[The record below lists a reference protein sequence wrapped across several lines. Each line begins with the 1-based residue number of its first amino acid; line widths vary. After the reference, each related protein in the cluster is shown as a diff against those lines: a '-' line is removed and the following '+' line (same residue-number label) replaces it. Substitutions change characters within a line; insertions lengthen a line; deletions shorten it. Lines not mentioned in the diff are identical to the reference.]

1 MKKLWILLPM
11 IILLTACSKPQ
22 NLETVS
28 DPALT
33 PEIPEAQQIL
43 LELPEG
49 TDTPVLQNEGAGK
62 VYFSD
67 DLTITVQT
75 LEGGDL
81 AQTVKTCTGF
91 YPEQITML
99 QTTQENAKRYDGVWT
114 CVGEEQDQVGRLCVL
129 DDGHYHYVVTAMAS
143 EEDTGKL
150 QSTLKMMFDSV
161 RLLPADVDLNTGS

>member
-11 IILLTACSKPQ
+11 IILLTACSKPK
-22 NLETVS
+22 NLETIS
-28 DPALT
+28 DPYEV

-49 TDTPVLQNEGAGK
+49 TDAPVLQNESAEK
-62 VYFSD
+62 VYFCD
-67 DLTITVQT
+67 NCTIAVQT

-81 AQTVKTCTGF
+81 SKTVKTCTGF

-99 QTTQENAKRYDGVWT
+99 QTTQEGAKRYDGVWT
-114 CVGEEQDQVGRLCVL
+114 SAGEEQDQVGRLCIL
-129 DDGHYHYVVTAMAS
+129 DDGNYHYVVTAMAN
-143 EEDTGKL
+143 EEDAGKL
-150 QSTLKMMFDSV
+150 QNTLKMMFDSV